1 MKKTK
6 SNGNLWIYGHHA
18 VVAALQNPNRDK
30 LMLKMTKES
39 ALPREIVANTPTQIV
54 SKQEFD
60 SLAGPGAVHQGLALQ
75 VKPLQ
80 SESLDEV
87 IDKAPDRAVIL
98 ILDQVTD
105 PHNIGAILRSAAAFD
120 AIGVVIP
127 DAGAPEESTTLAKSA
142 CGALETIP
150 LIRVTNLVR
159 AMQQLKDAGFWCLG
173 LDGYAKEYI
182 GDKKLPQRTA
192 FVLGSE
198 GDGMRRLT
206 AEKCDYT
213 IKLPISDKME
223 SLNVSNAAAVA
234 LYEFYRQK

>member
-1 MKKTK
+1 
-6 SNGNLWIYGHHA
+6 
-18 VVAALQNPNRDK
+18 
-30 LMLKMTKES
+30 MTKES

-54 SKQEFD
+54 SKQELD
-60 SLAGPGAVHQGLALQ
+60 SLAGAGAVHQGLALQ